1 MNKLKAVLVLIA
13 ISLIS
18 LSGCKW
24 NQTGPEPTS
33 VETHIET
40 DVDGN
45 EYTITTQ
52 YIDSTPENKNVD
64 PSFFKCAIIAAIVLG
79 LMSLYF
85 WYREIEIEKL
95 KKRCTL
101 PVNGF
106 VVSIRKSRHGDRFLR
121 SKYSKYNATYR
132 YNFRGISIESQN
144 EYYGGRSINLNPLSL
159 NIKEGSFVK
168 IHTDPS
174 DSRAVYDVF
183 ADNLRKEFIY
193 LGSFLGIAALGFLVC
208 YIIL

>member
-24 NQTGPEPTS
+24 NQRGPEPTS
-33 VETHIET
+33 VEPHIET
-40 DVDGN
+40 DENGN
-45 EYTITTQ
+45 EYTVTTE
-52 YIDSTPENKNVD
+52 YIDSTTGNKKIE
-64 PSFFKCAIIAAIVLG
+64 PGFYKCAIIAAIITG
-79 LMSLYF
+79 LMSAYF

-106 VVSIRKSRHGDRFLR
+106 VVSIRKSKHGDRFLR

-159 NIKEGSFVK
+159 NIKEGTFVK

-174 DSRAVYDVF
+174 DARAVYDVF
-183 ADNLRKEFIY
+183 ADNLRKYFIFE
-193 LGSFLGIAALGFLVC
+193 GSFLAIIALGFLIC
-208 YIIL
+208 YIVL